1 MFISGSRIQEV
12 LPQMIDDSLQL
23 IMKQRIK
30 VLIGDSD
37 KGVDQEILAY
47 VRDTYDLVEIFTIA
61 ALEP

>member
-1 MFISGSRIQEV
+1 
-12 LPQMIDDSLQL
+12 MIDDSLQL